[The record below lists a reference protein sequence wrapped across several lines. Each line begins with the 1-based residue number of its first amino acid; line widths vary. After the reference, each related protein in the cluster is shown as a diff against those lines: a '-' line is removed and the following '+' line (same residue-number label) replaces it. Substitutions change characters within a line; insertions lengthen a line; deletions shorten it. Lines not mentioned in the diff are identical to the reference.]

1 MVRVASQT
9 STELRIS
16 TNDKV
21 WLFILGVLML
31 GLGTM
36 LLILIQVQPLT
47 RRDLQDPTLLV
58 QQQQL
63 EPELKPDFEEPS
75 VSEAW
80 YRLLLHLGRSIFIRE
95 RAVVGGALLAV
106 LFGLIIILGPF
117 DSTTASFD
125 KATRQVTL
133 KKPRWFFR
141 SDVETYP
148 FDTIAEVRVERDRS
162 AGRNDQTYGVNLVIG
177 HSEGLPLSRNYT
189 YYRTVFPLSASF
201 KYGYDQAQA
210 IAERVRTFM
219 RED

>member
-1 MVRVASQT
+1 MRVAYQT
-9 STELRIS
+9 PTELRIS

-21 WLFILGVLML
+21 WLFILGIMMV

-47 RRDLQDPTLLV
+47 RRDLLDPTLFV

-63 EPELKPDFEEPS
+63 EPELEPDFEEPS
-75 VSEAW
+75 VSETW
-80 YRLLLHLGRSIFIRE
+80 YRLLLHVGRSIFLRE
-95 RAVVGGALLAV
+95 RAVVGGALLVV
-106 LFGLIIILGPF
+106 LLGLIIILGPF

-125 KATRQVTL
+125 QAARQVTL
-133 KKPRWFFR
+133 RKPRWFFL
-141 SDVETYP
+141 SEVETYP
-148 FDTIAEVRVERDRS
+148 FDTIAEVSVEQNRSADRS
-162 AGRNDQTYGVNLVIG
+162 DQTYGVNLVIG

-201 KYGYDQAQA
+201 KYDHDQAQA
-210 IAERVRTFM
+210 IAERIRAFM